1 MILRTFP
8 IEFVRQALEQTLL
21 AQHKANPNLF
31 GGKDQIAI
39 NSYFQQLRNQD
50 EVDRFVE
57 CFKDIEDQQN
67 RTGLIGNGIILA
79 PENPTITNLYSCMI
93 IPMEWN
99 CSMRLLVENRDQM
112 IVTLNNLIDE
122 LKGAKVDI
130 AQLNGTDENGK
141 PYSTPFVVGT
151 IGYNDGAPEL
161 RNGDYIGDVR
171 DTAEIEEKV
180 LDLETKDVDIK
191 NGVEWLY
198 CEHENKL
205 KVAVKSASTDE
216 ISLGEPTISS
226 YYTQGNKV
234 IANIQ
239 VSTAS
244 GGYTNIPLIGNVSG
258 TLVLENENEDT
269 QEVECTC
276 EITNKTIESGYVVFT
291 IKCTCDNVYGSRFDG
306 VVSADI
312 SIYDAIYSFV
322 ENDGNY
328 PDIIFPPQHNSFDK
342 FKLSMSFDSLR
353 CDTPRTLN
361 GKENINISFGGS
373 ATLVNNGV
381 KLGND
386 LIKIRVNKKGIE
398 GQADFTGTTK
408 YYLEPLEMP
417 SGNNINTKINQLVS
431 NNFKS
436 NSHADAISL
445 TLQYSFICDEN
456 IDLLE
461 QLYEYGRFGIVGI
474 TKNDISPNMIYN
486 TREIYSAWGKYTNRD
501 MLTKVVE
508 SVDNEN
514 TESDVMTLSITMQI
528 QGENH

>member
-21 AQHKANPNLF
+21 AKHKENPDFF
-31 GGKDQIAI
+31 GGKNQIAI

-57 CFKDIEDQQN
+57 CFKDIENQQN

-151 IGYNDGAPEL
+151 IGHNEGKPFIK
-161 RNGDYIGDVR
+161 NGDYIGDISNVQVSDLLTYFETLGVYD
-171 DTAEIEEKV
+171 DTQTSEGEWYYVSVEI
-180 LDLETKDVDIK
+180 
-191 NGVEWLY
+191 N
-198 CEHENKL
+198 
-205 KVAVKSASTDE
+205 
-216 ISLGEPTISS
+216 
-226 YYTQGNKV
+226 GNKV
-234 IANIQ
+234 LKVVYYNDEDEWQ
-239 VSTAS
+239 
-244 GGYTNIPLIGNVSG
+244 LLEDDG
-258 TLVLENENEDT
+258 THPE
-269 QEVECTC
+269 
-276 EITNKTIESGYVVFT
+276 
-291 IKCTCDNVYGSRFDG
+291 
-306 VVSADI
+306 
-312 SIYDAIYSFV
+312 
-322 ENDGNY
+322 
-328 PDIIFPPQHNSFDK
+328 IIFPPEHNSFDK

-353 CDTPRTLN
+353 CDTPRSLN
-361 GKENINISFGGS
+361 GKEYINISFGGS

-398 GQADFTGTTK
+398 GQADFTDVAN

-461 QLYEYGRFGIVGI
+461 QWYKYGRFGIVGI

>member
-21 AQHKANPNLF
+21 AKHKENPDFF
-31 GGKDQIAI
+31 GGKNQIAI

-151 IGYNDGAPEL
+151 VGYNDGAPEL
-161 RNGDYIGDVR
+161 RNGDFVGRV
-171 DTAEIEEKV
+171 AQNANEIS
-180 LDLETKDVDIK
+180 DLISSLRGKDVNIK
-191 NGVEWLY
+191 NELKWVY
-198 CEHENKL
+198 CEHNGKI
-205 KVAVKSASTDE
+205 KVVNITNEKGVDILDGVDAPSSHGEYIEVVLTLDGIYQDYEIYSIESNLYIYGDE
-216 ISLGEPTISS
+216 TVELDLTNGKIVSS
-226 YYTQGNKV
+226 SVVGDKTV
-234 IANIQ
+234 INVAFDLEKNIQ
-239 VSTAS
+239 DYVDN
-244 GGYTNIPLIGNVSG
+244 YTDFD
-258 TLVLENENEDT
+258 LEDIFVYEKDT
-269 QEVECTC
+269 T
-276 EITNKTIESGYVVFT
+276 Y
-291 IKCTCDNVYGSRFDG
+291 
-306 VVSADI
+306 A
-312 SIYDAIYSFV
+312 FV
-322 ENDGNY
+322 EDDCSY
-328 PDIIFPPQHNSFDK
+328 PEIIFPPEHNSFDK

-353 CDTPRTLN
+353 CDTPRSLN
-361 GKENINISFGGS
+361 GKEYINISFGGS

-398 GQADFTGTTK
+398 GQADFTNTTN

-461 QLYEYGRFGIVGI
+461 QWYEYGRFGIVGI

-514 TESDVMTLSITMQI
+514 TESDVMTLAITMQI

>member
-21 AQHKANPNLF
+21 AKHKKNPNFF
-31 GGKDQIAI
+31 GGRNQIAI

-57 CFKDIEDQQN
+57 CFSDIANQQN

-161 RNGDYIGDVR
+161 RNGDYIGRVVSANETD
-171 DTAEIEEKV
+171 
-180 LDLETKDVDIK
+180 DLILSLRNK
-191 NGVEWLY
+191 GVTISEDLSWLY
-198 CEHENKL
+198 CEHESKL
-205 KVAVKSASTDE
+205 KVINIVNEKGEDITDALDTPVSHGTYLE
-216 ISLGEPTISS
+216 VDILLNDIYRDDQIYSIEANLTIWGEEESIT
-226 YYTQGNKV
+226 
-234 IANIQ
+234 
-239 VSTAS
+239 
-244 GGYTNIPLIGNVSG
+244 IPL
-258 TLVLENENEDT
+258 
-269 QEVECTC
+269 
-276 EITNKTIESGYVVFT
+276 
-291 IKCTCDNVYGSRFDG
+291 DNGR
-306 VVSADI
+306 VVSSRVVNDKTAILVAFELEKDI
-312 SIYDAIYSFV
+312 EEYVDNYVDFDLEDIYVYKKDTTYSFIV
-322 ENDGNY
+322 DDGTY
-328 PDIIFPPQHNSFDK
+328 PEIIFPPEHNSFDK

-353 CDTPRTLN
+353 RDTPRSLN
-361 GKENINISFGGS
+361 GKEYINISFGGS

-386 LIKIRVNKKGIE
+386 LIKIRINKKGIE
-398 GQADFTGTTK
+398 GQADFTYVDN

-456 IDLLE
+456 IDILE
-461 QLYEYGRFGIVGI
+461 QWYKYGRFGIVGI